1 VTTAKR
7 SETRFCRIPQWL
19 YSVGISLQAVALY
32 GWLHGKYGWLPKI
45 NPSYATL
52 AEELGVSRGSI
63 INYFKELIK
72 VGAVRVTVGGPKGRT
87 INSYEI
93 AYDAPFKF
101 ASGQPADH
109 SESDH
114 ESVVSGLTSSGHSAD
129 QSAGQSGQP
138 VVPEVEGL
146 KKVEDSLPSDAPEP
160 AAPEPPEA
168 PVDEREISPL
178 VQKLIGLHA
187 ATAAEV
193 QAVLGQVAR
202 EGWAKSLSAW
212 ALSGTGELDFAERLA
227 KVRGS
232 DRPAVVTDPWQTCGC
247 GRPFRSPEP
256 GPCRDCRELA
266 EAGPPA
272 ESVEQ
277 KAAAVRERAD
287 AIRKAMRRQA
297 S

>member
-168 PVDEREISPL
+168 PVDEREID
-178 VQKLIGLHA
+178 VHA
-187 ATAAEV
+187 DTTKVSE
-193 QAVLGQVAR
+193 
-202 EGWAKSLSAW
+202 AW
-212 ALSGTGELDFAERLA
+212 AAARGRGRNPEAEA
-227 KVRGS
+227 KVRVS
-232 DRPAVVTDPWQTCGC
+232 AAKLLAADWSIPDLIA
-247 GRPFRSPEP
+247 
-256 GPCRDCRELA
+256 LA
-266 EAGPPA
+266 EDMARAKPSYTDLAKHEPYWLPTRAAPITETCDRCCDSLPYPGW
-272 ESVEQ
+272 VEITNPVTGTDKIVRCDHAQ
-277 KAAAVRERAD
+277 TAA
-287 AIRKAMRRQA
+287 
-297 S
+297 